1 MGGKLDNRVDLRSNP
16 MQAEDEFGAYD
27 ASWWDTFKLFQELM
41 PLVSYGQKLVAEPD
55 PYRKGIIVSDALEWL
70 ASRSQ
75 TTADD
80 ELVKLAGDVVKTREC
95 EALIRWILTKVPS

>member
-1 MGGKLDNRVDLRSNP
+1 MEAHD
-16 MQAEDEFGAYD
+16 QFGAYD

-41 PLVSYGQKLVAEPD
+41 PLITYGQKLVAEPD

-75 TTADD
+75 TQCDD

-95 EALIRWILTKVPS
+95 EALIRWILTKVPT